1 MTAIWLAEERGEF
14 APFDPVASFWRAECL
29 NLFAMGELA
38 VANCLEAMRE
48 AKAQLDPESAHPAHV
63 ARMRA
68 LSQAFSIHAFAGHS
82 KVAAARLED
91 WQHLH
96 DGHRLWLAHG
106 VMTVVGAAADFRL
119 FTYLSGERKDMGVKR
134 YERAEMREL
143 LNRQVLNELKWCDTR
158 DMTADGHTKGS
169 VSREALLQLMN
180 GHFKYKHATQSTS
193 PPTR

>member
-1 MTAIWLAEERGEF
+1 MTVIRLAEEPTDFET
-14 APFDPVASFWRAECL
+14 FDPLPSFWRAECL
-29 NLFAMGELA
+29 NFFAMGELA
-38 VANCLEAMRE
+38 VANCLEAMRD
-48 AKAQLDPESAHPAHV
+48 AKVSLDPEGAHPGHA

-68 LSQAFSIHAFAGHS
+68 LSSAFSTHEFAGHS

-96 DGHRLWLAHG
+96 EHRLWLAHG

-143 LNRQVLNELKWCDTR
+143 LNRLCTI
-158 DMTADGHTKGS
+158 HH
-169 VSREALLQLMN
+169 LMVVQF
-180 GHFKYKHATQSTS
+180 GQIHAACK
-193 PPTR
+193 RGEI